1 MTPSARRR
9 LRFLSSR
16 ILVILA
22 VALYATLSAADPG
35 DEDDDG
41 ILEDGDL
48 SGVEGDNPCVGGAVD
63 DCDDNCPEAA
73 NSDQAD
79 LDLDGI
85 GDACDLDTDGDG
97 LSNED
102 EDTYGTDPEEP
113 DSDGDGLW
121 DGDEVDQGMDPT
133 STDSDGD
140 LAEDGDEV
148 AYGTDPTDADTD
160 GDGVP
165 DGQESNWN
173 QPLVGGDGSI
183 CALTPDCDGDGIEDG
198 DEGGFDGGDDPG
210 CRNLAPG
217 ALVDTIGTIGN
228 TVSYFG
234 WGISIG
240 SLGFG
245 EGVAS
250 TTYITPEGLF
260 TRVTLGSEIYVPP
273 DWAMYGNSIFL
284 GVLTGRNDEWVHID
298 DLADLTSYG
307 MSFTGLFASVG
318 ITVFVRD
325 DTPYTGSYTFSRSL
339 QFSTGVGISVGIFGL
354 PIGLSFA
361 FSISDETH
369 LALGFVAGEQF
380 SEAQCEALRAAR
392 DSRTNTMEV
401 VTDALRNHQTDRT
414 GTEGVLMEEA
424 LWELADMLEAM
435 GTEEGRGPEDGVP
448 ALSNGDLFGEFMD
461 REASGLVPL
470 DETADTSLDALLT
483 RTYDTMVAN
492 SEDFDDMAVIG
503 AVVDS
508 VGSDAQWV
516 VPDFEGLNGEIR
528 QAPAVT
534 ETLMAAN
541 NLANAKVLYPDEPEP
556 DVIEIS
562 GAVGEAIPIT
572 VTVDELFLRYPELT
586 ADMLEGADVVFESM
600 PSIDATAFPITDG
613 EVAVT
618 MTRETATRLLLSVTL
633 DCTTL
638 AEPLPGDLAD
648 RNLMF
653 DYRLA
658 TVEPGP
664 PSQLLL
670 QTPPRVEAGAEIRA
684 TAIVADEYGN
694 RTGDPL
700 LDVDL
705 TGPRGEIL
713 NLAPIPAIE
722 GAADLR
728 IVPTA
733 TIPEIDTV
741 YAAILVTGDGEE
753 VPGYVI
759 EGTGIS
765 VDSCLYFDGQLFEDA
780 GVLYTITAPEQV
792 LFAQEGWVPIEGD
805 HELQVINPGDVES
818 DTFEHEFVE

>member
-1 MTPSARRR
+1 MRAATRRW
-9 LRFLSSR
+9 FQAMGSR
-16 ILVILA
+16 ALVVLA

-48 SGVEGDNPCVGGAVD
+48 SGVEGDAPCVGGEID
-63 DCDDNCPEAA
+63 DCDDNCPGAA

-79 LDLDGI
+79 LDFDGI

-102 EDTYGTDPEEP
+102 EDTYGSDPEVP
-113 DSDGDGLW
+113 DTDGDGIE
-121 DGDEVDQGMDPT
+121 DGEEVDAGMDPT

-140 LAEDGDEV
+140 LAEDGDEIE
-148 AYGTDPTDADTD
+148 YGTDPTDADSD

-173 QPLVGGDGSI
+173 QPMEGGDGSI

-198 DEGGFDGGDDPG
+198 EEGGFDGGDDPG
-210 CRNLAPG
+210 CRSLSPG
-217 ALVDTIGTIGN
+217 AIVDTIGTIGN

-234 WGISIG
+234 WGVSIG

-273 DWAMYGNSIFL
+273 DWAKYGNSIFM
-284 GVLTGRNDEWVHID
+284 GVLTGRNDAWVHID
-298 DLADLTSYG
+298 DLSDLTSYE
-307 MSFTGLFASVG
+307 MAFTAMFASVG
-318 ITVFVRD
+318 ITIFVRD
-325 DTPYTGSYTFSRSL
+325 DTPYTGSYTFSRSV
-339 QFSTGVGISVGIFGL
+339 QFSTGVGISVSIFGL
-354 PIGLSFA
+354 PFGFPFA

-401 VTDALRNHQTDRT
+401 VTDALRNHQTDRV
-414 GTEGVLMEEA
+414 GTEGVLMEDA
-424 LWELADMLEAM
+424 LASLADMLEGM
-435 GTEEGRGPEDGVP
+435 GAEEGRGPEDGIP

-461 REASGLVPL
+461 REATGLVPL

-483 RTYDTMVAN
+483 RTYTTMTDNAD
-492 SEDFDDMAVIG
+492 DFDDMAVIG

-508 VGSDAQWV
+508 VASDAQWI
-516 VPDFEGLNGEIR
+516 VPDFGGLNDQIR
-528 QAPAVT
+528 AAPAVT
-534 ETLMAAN
+534 ESLMAAN
-541 NLANAKVLYPDEPEP
+541 NLANFKAAWPDEPEP
-556 DVIEIS
+556 DVIELS
-562 GAVGEAIPIT
+562 GAVGDAIPIT
-572 VTVDELFLRYPELT
+572 VTVDELLDRYPELD
-586 ADMLEGADVVFESM
+586 ADMLEGADVVFESL
-600 PSIDATAFPITDG
+600 PSIDASPFPITDG

-618 MTRETATRLLLSVTL
+618 MTRETAATLLLSVTL
-633 DCTTL
+633 DAGTL

-648 RNLMF
+648 RNLAF

-664 PSQLLL
+664 PAQILL

-713 NLAPIPAIE
+713 NAEPIPAVD

-733 TIPEIDTV
+733 TIPVIDTV
-741 YAAILVTGDGEE
+741 YSAILVTGDGEE

-765 VDSCLYFDGQLFEDA
+765 VSSCAYFDGDLFDDA
-780 GVLYTITAPEQV
+780 GLLYTLISPEQL
-792 LFAQEGWVPIEGD
+792 LFAQEDWIPIEGE
-805 HELQVINPGDVES
+805 HELQVVNPGDVAS
-818 DTFEHEFVE
+818 DVYAHEFVE